1 MSDQLDQI
9 SAMAVKSQ
17 EQGQE
22 LMEKFLAVSQADA
35 VFSEPVSG
43 GEYTVITAAEVSAAG
58 GFGSGIG
65 AGVEPKEGG
74 DDESSQNEVGAGGGS
89 GGGGAFI
96 GRPVAA
102 IIIGPEGVRVEPIVD
117 PTKIALAFFT
127 TLGSMVFM
135 ISRMR
140 RASRR

>member
-1 MSDQLDQI
+1 MSDQLDQF
-9 SAMAVKSQ
+9 STMVVKSQ

-22 LMEKFLAVSQADA
+22 LMEKFLTVSQAEA
-35 VFSEPVSG
+35 VFSEPISA

-58 GFGSGIG
+58 GFGGGIG
-65 AGVEPKEGG
+65 TGVESKEGG
-74 DDESSQNEVGAGGGS
+74 DDETSQNEVDAGGGS

-102 IIIGPEGVRVEPIVD
+102 IIIGPQGVRVEPIVD
-117 PTKIALAFFT
+117 PTKIALALFT

>member
-1 MSDQLDQI
+1 MSEQLNDI

-17 EQGQE
+17 EQGKE
-22 LMEKFLAVSQADA
+22 LMEKFLTVSQAEA
-35 VFSEPVSG
+35 VFSEPVSS

-58 GFGSGIG
+58 GFGAGIG
-65 AGVEPKEGG
+65 AGVEPREGG
-74 DDESSQNEVGAGGGS
+74 DDETSQNEGGAGSGS

-102 IIIGPEGVRVEPIVD
+102 IIIGPQGVRVEPIVD
-117 PTKIALAFFT
+117 PTKIALALFT

-140 RASRR
+140 RASRK